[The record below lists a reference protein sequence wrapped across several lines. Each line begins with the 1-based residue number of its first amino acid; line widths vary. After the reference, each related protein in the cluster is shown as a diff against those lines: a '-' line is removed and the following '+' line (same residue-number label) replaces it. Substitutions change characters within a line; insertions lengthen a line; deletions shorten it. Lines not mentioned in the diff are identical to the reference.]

1 MKSEYR
7 MLEIENVI
15 YREEQKFGLWM
26 RWLVYLS
33 MGLSVVICVFAL
45 IKESPPNAPQAG
57 WEIVLAVAVG
67 IGVPIAITAL
77 FFLLKLQTEV
87 KPDGIYVR
95 FFPFH
100 IHFKRFAAEDLSE
113 YYARQYKPI
122 REYGGW
128 GIRCSLRNGRA
139 YNVSG
144 NKGVQIVFKSG
155 KKLLIGS
162 QNPEQ
167 LEAAIRS
174 IILSNT

>member
-1 MKSEYR
+1 MFQETD
-7 MLEIENVI
+7 II
-15 YREEQKFGLWM
+15 YREEQKFSLWL

-33 MGLSVVICVFAL
+33 MGLSVAISVFAL
-45 IKESPPNAPQAG
+45 TKESASNGSQDT
-57 WEIVLAVAVG
+57 WEIILGVIVG

-77 FFLLKLQTEV
+77 FILLKLQTEV
-87 KPDGIYVR
+87 HPDGIYVR

-128 GIRCSLRNGRA
+128 GIRYSIRNGRA
-139 YNVSG
+139 YNVRG
-144 NKGVQIVFKSG
+144 NKGVQLVLSTG

-162 QNPEQ
+162 QTPDE
-167 LEAAIRS
+167 LADAIRS
-174 IILSNT
+174 II

>member
-1 MKSEYR
+1 
-7 MLEIENVI
+7 MLQETEII
-15 YREEQKFGLWM
+15 YREEQKFGLWL

-33 MGLSVVICVFAL
+33 MGFSVVISVFAL
-45 IKESPPNAPQAG
+45 TKLPAADSPQVRRQ
-57 WEIVLAVAVG
+57 IVLGMTVG

-77 FFLLKLQTEV
+77 FLLLKLQTEV
-87 KPDGIYVR
+87 RTDGIYVR

-100 IHFKRFAAEDLSE
+100 INFKQFARENLSDC
-113 YYARQYKPI
+113 YARQYKPI

-128 GIRCSLRNGRA
+128 GIRYSIRNGKA

-144 NKGVQIVFKSG
+144 DKGVQLVFNTG

-174 IILSNT
+174 IM

>member
-1 MKSEYR
+1 
-7 MLEIENVI
+7 
-15 YREEQKFGLWM
+15 M

-33 MGLSVVICVFAL
+33 MGLSVVITVFAL
-45 IKESPPNAPQAG
+45 VKESSPDGSQAG
-57 WEIVLAVAVG
+57 WEVFLAVAVG
-67 IGVPIAITAL
+67 IGVPIAISAL

-87 KPDGIYVR
+87 RPDGIYVR

-100 IHFKRFAAEDLSE
+100 IHFKRFAREDLSE

-128 GIRCSLRNGRA
+128 GIRYSIRNGRA
-139 YNVSG
+139 YNVRG
-144 NKGVQIVFKSG
+144 NKGVQLVLSTG

-174 IILSNT
+174 IM